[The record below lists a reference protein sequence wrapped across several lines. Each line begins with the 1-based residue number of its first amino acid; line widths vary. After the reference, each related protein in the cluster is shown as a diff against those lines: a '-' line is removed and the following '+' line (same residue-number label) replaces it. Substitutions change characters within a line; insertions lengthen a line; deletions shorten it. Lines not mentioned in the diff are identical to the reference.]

1 MSGTKELIL
10 SLLKSKGP
18 TSIAELAAELGVTPV
33 SIRHHLSSL
42 LAEGL
47 IAGEEV
53 RHRVGRPH
61 LVYSLTDAGQE
72 HFPARYVR
80 LSRRLLDELKATLEP
95 DQIGAMFTRM
105 ATGIVADNADRLEG
119 KSLEQKMALLVELLG
134 EEGFMAAWNVVG
146 ERLELTEYHCPYLRI
161 GQRHPEVC
169 RIDHTLIS
177 QVLELPVERNAC
189 LLDGDD
195 HCTFTIVPA
204 SAVA

>member
-1 MSGTKELIL
+1 MSSTKETIL
-10 SLLKSKGP
+10 NFLKSNGS
-18 TSIAELAAELGVTPV
+18 TTIAELAAELGVTTV

-47 IAGEEV
+47 IRGAEE
-53 RHRVGRPH
+53 RHGVGRPH
-61 LVYSLTDAGQE
+61 LIYSLTDAGQE
-72 HFPARYVR
+72 RFPARYVR

-95 DQIGAMFTRM
+95 DQIEAMFTRM
-105 ATGIVADNADRLEG
+105 AAGIVADNANRLEG
-119 KSLEQKMALLVELLG
+119 KSLEEKLALLVEMLG

-146 ERLELTEYHCPYLRI
+146 ERVELTEYHCPYLRI

-169 RIDHTLIS
+169 RIDHSLIS
-177 QVLELPVERNAC
+177 QVLAMPVERNAC

-204 SAVA
+204 AAIA